1 MSTQERIPF
10 GSLTRL
16 LSRKRELH
24 GYCIDDDDD
33 DHRDYWTRLALVAL
47 VIDKTFESQVETI
60 RRKTETEFDMR
71 AAEVDYAIIRHDDRI
86 DTCTQSHS
94 TQFGGPLSLFTVSA
108 FSIAHAFYIM
118 TADCCDPDH
127 RKPEIFELDPE
138 YYGVDIEI
146 VLFNVGEKAGWIV
159 DRLWDAFCEYRND
172 IWPYEIV
179 PATTFHIK
187 VENGRQRQGRA

>member
-1 MSTQERIPF
+1 MALGGRLGVLPGGQRPDLRAPQLPCPVDEPRRIGLDPR
-10 GSLTRL
+10 GL
-16 LSRKRELH
+16 
-24 GYCIDDDDD
+24 
-33 DHRDYWTRLALVAL
+33 
-47 VIDKTFESQVETI
+47 
-60 RRKTETEFDMR
+60 
-71 AAEVDYAIIRHDDRI
+71 
-86 DTCTQSHS
+86 
-94 TQFGGPLSLFTVSA
+94 PLSLFTVSA